1 MRQKTHQLF
10 IRLTNE
16 NPGSGGKGRIKL
28 ANFIKKERKKNQNT
42 NTKVRNNNGELTIDT
57 EHTSKVEK
65 RLFICLNGKRF

>member
-28 ANFIKKERKKNQNT
+28 ANFIKKERKKKPKHQY
-42 NTKVRNNNGELTIDT
+42 K
-57 EHTSKVEK
+57 SKK
-65 RLFICLNGKRF
+65 

>member
-42 NTKVRNNNGELTIDT
+42 NTQ
-57 EHTSKVEK
+57 SKK
-65 RLFICLNGKRF
+65 